1 MRRLGGRVMSA
12 RPRVVVFDLDGCV
25 WYPEMYH
32 LWGGGGA
39 PFKQAAGGDLT
50 DNAGTNVRLMGDVR
64 AIMTSL
70 HRDAQWKGTAVA
82 VASCCDEPAWA
93 RECLR
98 LFQIEGGASLSDVV
112 AHVQIRKAAKTVHMR
127 KIAEEVGCR
136 PEEMIFF
143 DNERGNLTTVAPLG
157 VTCVYTPDGVTD
169 RLWRLGLERFPS
181 PGEVIAE

>member
-82 VASCCDEPAWA
+82 VASC
-93 RECLR
+93 R
-98 LFQIEGGASLSDVV
+98 S
-112 AHVQIRKAAKTVHMR
+112 KAAPASPTSWRM
-127 KIAEEVGCR
+127 CR
-136 PEEMIFF
+136 S
-143 DNERGNLTTVAPLG
+143 ERLRRRC
-157 VTCVYTPDGVTD
+157 TCGRSQR
-169 RLWRLGLERFPS
+169 RLAAGLKR
-181 PGEVIAE
+181 